1 MKKLI
6 IIILLGLSISLT
18 YGQCNCEKIKRN
30 DGTTV
35 TQCNPLPVANDNS
48 TQIGLSIA
56 SNGKDNFVT
65 LTIRFMSS
73 VQNITGNLSIRL
85 KDNNMITMEL
95 VNAQLAYIGNSQV
108 AQAVFKISDPD
119 YSKMKNSKIR
129 TISIKLSDGLIRT
142 YEIKM
147 NHDVLIKQLNCI

>member
-73 VQNITGNLSIRL
+73 VQNITGNLSLRL
-85 KDNNMITMEL
+85 QDNNMLTLEL